1 MASRPGFDIGASD
14 LTSPA
19 ALKASFAE
27 FIATTLFLFIGVGSV
42 AAFISASG
50 PNTSLVDGVPMIA
63 LAFGLAIAFLAAGIG
78 PISGGHINPAV
89 TFAMIITGHTSV
101 VRGLMYIIAQLAGA
115 CLGVAL
121 LRAFLADEVILA
133 IPGAGGNSIN
143 AQVITGNLQ
152 AIGVEAVGTF
162 ILVWTVFA
170 VAVSHRSKSETV
182 APLYIGLAV
191 LIAHIILVPL
201 TGCGINP
208 ARSFGPALVNGRW
221 EDQWVYWVGPL
232 IGAAL
237 AGLIYTYLYL
247 MDDQDQSIA
256 AA

>member
-1 MASRPGFDIGASD
+1 MTSEAGINLGTSE
-14 LTSPA
+14 LTSPE

-27 FIATTLFLFIGVGSV
+27 FIATLLFLVIGVGSV
-42 AAFISASG
+42 AAFVASSG
-50 PNTSLVDGVPMIA
+50 PDSALVDGVPIIA

-89 TFAMIITGHTSV
+89 TFSMIITGQVSV
-101 VRGLMYIIAQLAGA
+101 VRGLMYIVAQLAGA
-115 CLGVAL
+115 CVGVAL
-121 LRAFLADEVILA
+121 LRALLADDLILA

-143 AQVITGNLQ
+143 DAVVTGSLE
-152 AIGVEAVGTF
+152 AVGVEAVGTF

-170 VAVSHRSKSETV
+170 VAVTRRGNSGTI

-191 LIAHIILVPL
+191 VIAHIVLVPL

-221 EDQWVYWVGPL
+221 DDQWIYWVGPL
-232 IGAAL
+232 IGAAVASL
-237 AGLIYTYLYL
+237 TYTYLYL
-247 MDDQDQSIA
+247 MDSDKP
-256 AA
+256 